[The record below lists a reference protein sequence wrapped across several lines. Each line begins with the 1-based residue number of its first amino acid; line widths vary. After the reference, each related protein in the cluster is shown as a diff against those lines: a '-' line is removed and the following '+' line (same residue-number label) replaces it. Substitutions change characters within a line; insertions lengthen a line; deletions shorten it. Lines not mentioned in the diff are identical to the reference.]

1 MICGGPDITIP
12 THLYSG
18 ARSQIKKTTVHT
30 QPKRFCSSVP
40 TASVLQINTC
50 IVALWDTAFSGM
62 ALTIF
67 TAQPGIVSRRESKQW
82 TLLPKAFREWS
93 VFTMK
98 TLASRLPAPITKY
111 KRVFQFLAL
120 CWKSGSCVQS
130 GRCTFIRH
138 LFGAKEIAEQISKL
152 IFRRIQTENFLFI
165 LKNATCAGS

>member
-18 ARSQIKKTTVHT
+18 ARSRIKNNCAHTAETVLFQRPTT
-30 QPKRFCSSVP
+30 
-40 TASVLQINTC
+40 SVLQINTR
-50 IVALWDTAFSGM
+50 IGALWDIAFSGI

-93 VFTMK
+93 VSTMK

-111 KRVFQFLAL
+111 TRVFQFLAL
-120 CWKSGSCVQS
+120 CWKSGSCAQS
-130 GRCTFIRH
+130 GRCTFIHH
-138 LFGAKEIAEQISKL
+138 LFGAKEIVEQIS
-152 IFRRIQTENFLFI
+152 
-165 LKNATCAGS
+165 